1 MFVNALLNGLFQ
13 VVLFT
18 LVPLVWWL
26 VTARKK
32 ENFFSW
38 LGLKKP
44 VVKNWKR
51 WSVTVLLAAVVC
63 WGLGELAIYLRG
75 PLAAADSQYKGMGA
89 AAIPSVL
96 AYSLIQTA
104 LSEEILFRGFMLKR
118 LQTKLGFPAAT
129 VIQAVIFGAIHLLM
143 VWGQVNLLAGLLIV
157 VYPMVVAVVF
167 SYINEKLSG
176 GSILPSW
183 IVHGLLNTVSGI
195 MAAL

>member
-129 VIQAVIFGAIHLLM
+129 VIQTVIFGAIHLLM

>member
-63 WGLGELAIYLRG
+63 WSLGELAIYLRG

-118 LQTKLGFPAAT
+118 LQTKLGVPAAT
-129 VIQAVIFGAIHLLM
+129 VSQAVIFGAIHLLM